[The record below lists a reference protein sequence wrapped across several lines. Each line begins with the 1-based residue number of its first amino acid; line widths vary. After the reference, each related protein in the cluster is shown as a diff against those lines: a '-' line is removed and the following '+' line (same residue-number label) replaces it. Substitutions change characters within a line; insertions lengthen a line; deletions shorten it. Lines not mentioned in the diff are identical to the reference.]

1 MSAVA
6 IDDVDLVNEIQEGSI
21 VKAVY
26 IEIWLRSAATTA
38 ASGQMVIY
46 KSEGDTAAPDATEM
60 AALGDWIN
68 KKNIFYTTMGLFN
81 DVDAD
86 AITAF
91 KGWLKIP
98 KGKQRFGLG
107 DKLRITTFS
116 PTIDM
121 HKCGFATYKEYR

>member
-6 IDDVDLVNEIQEGSI
+6 VDQVDLVNEIQEGSI

-26 IEIWLRSAATTA
+26 IELWIRAGDTVG
-38 ASGQMVIY
+38 ASGQIVIY
-46 KSEGDTAAPDATEM
+46 KSEGDTAAPSTTEM
-60 AALGDWIN
+60 AALGDWVN

-81 DVDAD
+81 DQDAD
-86 AITAF
+86 AIVAY

-107 DKLRITTFS
+107 DKLRISTFT
-116 PTIDM
+116 PTIDL